1 MRYLGI
7 RSVADRDKLI
17 SSLCLHFNILVVKAE
32 LDQLLDGLKELG
44 VLGLIRDNP
53 NEARHLFVHNTAKQL
68 TADKV
73 FDLFV
78 ANLSPLMSNARDTQE
93 AQVLHWA
100 NFLQLVEGIEVGVH
114 YCSFAA

>member
-1 MRYLGI
+1 M
-7 RSVADRDKLI
+7 
-17 SSLCLHFNILVVKAE
+17 VKAE

-44 VLGLIRDNP
+44 VLGLMHIRDNP
-53 NEARHLFVHNTAKQL
+53 NEATNLFVHNTAKQL

-73 FDLFV
+73 FDFFV
-78 ANLSPLMSNARDTQE
+78 AHLSPPMSNARDTQE